1 MMGLGMSCDAEV
13 IYGGDLGKGWLSSF
27 LVANQQCQSLSLVCL
42 LPQDDDVYLEVSPV
56 FGGSGFAYVLFCLVG
71 YMRLVQLTVIRLVL
85 PSVLGQSSTPTTF
98 TDPDSGVVFNTWGIP
113 NGGAQTQGGFTFGV
127 ALPEDALST
136 DADEFIGYLVR
147 WRIS

>member
-1 MMGLGMSCDAEV
+1 M
-13 IYGGDLGKGWLSSF
+13 I
-27 LVANQQCQSLSLVCL
+27 
-42 LPQDDDVYLEVSPV
+42 
-56 FGGSGFAYVLFCLVG
+56 
-71 YMRLVQLTVIRLVL
+71 QLTLTCLVL